1 MPIYQYKAVKEGCPK
16 CRDGF
21 ETMQSIKGKPLK
33 SCPHCG
39 QKVKKVPARFTGFV
53 PLLSTGNLRDKGFT
67 KLQRKGDGTYEKMT

>member
-1 MPIYQYKAVKEGCPK
+1 MPIYQYKAVKESCPR

-21 ETMQSIKGKPLK
+21 ETMQSIKDKPLK

-39 QKVKKVPARFTGFV
+39 QKVKKVPARFTGYL
-53 PLLSTGNLRDKGFT
+53 PLLSHGNLRDKGFT

>member
-1 MPIYQYKAVKEGCPK
+1 MPIYQYKATKDGCPK

-21 ETMQSIKGKPLK
+21 EIMQSIKDKSLK
-33 SCPHCG
+33 SCPHC
-39 QKVKKVPARFTGFV
+39 KKKINKIPARFSGYV